1 VRYEIRPLP
10 AWTDPV
16 TSNRRGSHTFRASW
30 SDTLDLLGYETEKLG
45 APLVVIQVDASE
57 ADIRRDGML
66 RARAKVGHPG
76 VVVSFESKY
85 GPLRYATDAY
95 EQQYSTEMPG
105 WQANIRAV
113 ALAMQALR
121 AVDRYGVTKRGEQ
134 YVGWRAIAAPIDGF
148 ASADDAM
155 RWMRA
160 KAGPDVDEGSLYRV
174 LAKRLHPDVGGDPDD
189 WRRLDEARRLLSLN
203 QPKAS

>member
-10 AWTDPV
+10 AWTDPI
-16 TSNRRGSHTFRASW
+16 TPKRRGSHVFRASW

-45 APLVVIQVDASE
+45 ATLVVLQIDADE
-57 ADIRRDGML
+57 TEIRRDGML

-76 VVVSFESKY
+76 VVVSFKSKY

-105 WQANIRAV
+105 WQANVRAV

-134 YVGWRAIAAPIDGF
+134 YVGWRALAAPVEGF
-148 ASADDAM
+148 STANEAL
-155 RWMRA
+155 RWMRE
-160 KAGPDVDEGSLYRV
+160 KAGPGPDDQNLYRV
-174 LAKRLHPDVGGDPDD
+174 LAKRLHPDAGGDPAD
-189 WRRLDEARRLLSLN
+189 WHLLDQARRLLDLSG
-203 QPKAS
+203 QVAR